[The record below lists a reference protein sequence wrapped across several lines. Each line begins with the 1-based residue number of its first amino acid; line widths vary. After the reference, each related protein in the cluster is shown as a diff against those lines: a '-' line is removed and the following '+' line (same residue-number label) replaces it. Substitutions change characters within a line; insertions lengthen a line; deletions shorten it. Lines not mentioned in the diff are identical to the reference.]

1 MKSLKE
7 SRVGT
12 LILEKEEKPSE
23 NFIVEETKEE
33 KKESAKKVLFE
44 NNSTE
49 TYMENL
55 KKNFSKPEKKVEQ
68 KPISQKIQ
76 FEAVETFFSK
86 PIEKT
91 ESKQTNNV
99 SIQKENIENTEKE
112 IKIEEPVVQTQIE
125 ENQELESKEI
135 TEISEEENL
144 NEEQAKNNKRIK
156 RAKFKTRLG
165 IMIFGLVSVVA
176 CMIGWT
182 IANAVEIK
190 TLTQELEQAN
200 KIYSVDVVK
209 HISNISKADDLTN
222 PDSIFDLSALSDA
235 KVIPLTPEK
244 LEKPVEY
251 SVKSNWFDRLCNW
264 ISNLFN

>member
-23 NFIVEETKEE
+23 DFVVETKEE
-33 KKESAKKVLFE
+33 VKKESAKKVLFE

-68 KPISQKIQ
+68 KPVSPKIQ
-76 FEAVETFFSK
+76 FEATETFFAK
-86 PIEKT
+86 PKT
-91 ESKQTNNV
+91 
-99 SIQKENIENTEKE
+99 KEE
-112 IKIEEPVVQTQIE
+112 IKKEPVAEIKQEIEIKPEPVEEIQTE
-125 ENQELESKEI
+125 NKNQEDIQEDVSNEIQEETPKE
-135 TEISEEENL
+135 E
-144 NEEQAKNNKRIK
+144 KRLK

-165 IMIFGLVSVVA
+165 IMIFGLVSVLA

-182 IANAVEIK
+182 ISNGIEIK

-200 KIYSVDVVK
+200 KIYSVNVVK
-209 HISNISKADDLTN
+209 HISNISKADDLVDENSITN
-222 PDSIFDLSALSDA
+222 IDKLGEAQ
-235 KVIPLTPEK
+235 VIKLTPEK
-244 LEKPVEY
+244 LKEPVEY

-264 ISNLFN
+264 LSNLFN